1 MNVIFYYHIISMK
14 YSLILSIFVG
24 KFDWIFLVKFFLFN
38 HIFLFIR
45 FKSETLLKDIES
57 NIT

>member
-1 MNVIFYYHIISMK
+1 MNVIFYYHIITMK

-38 HIFLFIR
+38 HIFLFII